1 MILVTGGTGFVGS
14 HVVHALRAEERPVR
28 VLARRPDKHGRVRD
42 WGCELVQGDV
52 TDADSL
58 RRAVAGC
65 EAVIHLVALPP
76 FSSATAIERT
86 MTQGTRDLVAAAE
99 DAGVGR
105 FVLMSALGA
114 SEETV
119 DVSPYYAAKVA
130 MEEAVASAAFEH
142 VAFRPSFI
150 FGRDGGILAQ
160 QIRIARLSPVTPI
173 LSRHRMQPIWVDD
186 VAAFFAGAISREKA
200 PNRTFDL
207 AGPDRVTWGE
217 LHERIR
223 KILGKRRLTVAM
235 PAGLLKA
242 GATVGSVLPPFRGA
256 PDAIS
261 MLDHGDNVGD
271 PEPASETFGIRPI
284 GLDEQIRRAAA

>member
-14 HVVHALRAEERPVR
+14 HVVRALRAEERPVR
-28 VLARRPDKHGRVRD
+28 VLARRPEKHGRVRD

-52 TDADSL
+52 TDAESL

-76 FSSATAIERT
+76 FSSPKAIERT
-86 MTQGTRDLVAAAE
+86 MTHGTRDLVAAAQ
-99 DAGVGR
+99 DAGVTR

-114 SEETV
+114 SKETV
-119 DVSPYYAAKVA
+119 GVSPYYAAKVA
-130 MEEAVASAAFEH
+130 MEEAVAAAGLSH
-142 VAFRPSFI
+142 VVLRPSFI

-173 LSRHRMQPIWVDD
+173 LSRHRMQPVWVDD
-186 VAAFFAGAISREKA
+186 VAAFFAGAISLEEA
-200 PNRTFDL
+200 PNRIFDL

-223 KILGKRRLTVAM
+223 RIFGKRRLTVTM
-235 PAGLLKA
+235 PAALLKA

-271 PEPASETFGIRPI
+271 PEPANETFGIRPI